1 MMLSMALFPAHEEL
15 AVNRRINVS
24 LPEETLKLL
33 ERVAP
38 KGDRS
43 RLIDEA
49 VRHYVEGVS
58 RAGLRKRL
66 KEGAVRRAARDLAL
80 AEEWFPL
87 KKTMAQ
93 PGRVIYPR
101 RGEIYFVSFDPAVG
115 SEIQKTRPALIL
127 QNDIANRHS
136 PITIV
141 AALTSQ
147 FEEPLYPTEVLITPP
162 EGRLTVA
169 SVVLLN
175 QIRSIDRRRLV
186 RRLGTVTQE
195 TLERVNRAMQL
206 SLGLI
211 EL

>member
-1 MMLSMALFPAHEEL
+1 MMLSIAPFPAHEEL

-87 KKTMAQ
+87 
-93 PGRVIYPR
+93 
-101 RGEIYFVSFDPAVG
+101 
-115 SEIQKTRPALIL
+115 
-127 QNDIANRHS
+127 
-136 PITIV
+136 
-141 AALTSQ
+141 
-147 FEEPLYPTEVLITPP
+147 EEELWH
-162 EGRLTVA
+162 
-169 SVVLLN
+169 N
-175 QIRSIDRRRLV
+175 Q
-186 RRLGTVTQE
+186 G
-195 TLERVNRAMQL
+195 A
-206 SLGLI
+206 
-211 EL
+211 